1 MVQIN
6 LMRNYNLP
14 CTFAKRTDNPKDV
27 RLFLMGRD
35 YSPNLC
41 KFAKINE
48 HPMAY
53 AIIIPLGVCVPKGAQ
68 GDVSRFISPTISI
81 AF

>member
-1 MVQIN
+1 ME
-6 LMRNYNLP
+6 
-14 CTFAKRTDNPKDV
+14 
-27 RLFLMGRD
+27 RD

-68 GDVSRFISPTISI
+68 GDLSRFISPTISI